1 LVERANLLLEQRKTV
16 QRAEHEVGVVVG
28 PRMLGDLL
36 GADNQAE
43 RVDRSMP
50 LAALDQ
56 VSRIK
61 AARAATL
68 SRFHALTVENA
79 HREAGFAL

>member
-1 LVERANLLLEQRKTV
+1 M
-16 QRAEHEVGVVVG
+16 
-28 PRMLGDLL
+28 PGDLL

-56 VSRIK
+56 VFRSK